1 MCLHIVYLLPPL
13 RLFRLPSRCVNPL
26 HIQSVLLPTPLGY
39 TWPGP
44 PLHCQ
49 TQFHNGPG
57 RNKLCECVM
66 EAGDIGIHLSQSR
79 LRHHDLRQWYTHTSS
94 LPCWC
99 FLPISLR
106 ATLWWNPP
114 NTLPMRGGHDP
125 CLSLIHHYWMD
136 HRQVDLSQGP
146 GILTLSAQNPHQTR
160 HFFCACQSLLTTS
173 GQSSSA
179 IDRTLTR
186 YLNELNR
193 ARGDPIGCDFRLI
206 PQYCLLLRQETPLPL
221 LSPSAEVLRQVP
233 AV

>member
-1 MCLHIVYLLPPL
+1 MWMCYGGGRHRYPPL
-13 RLFRLPSRCVNPL
+13 TVPPPPSRPP
-26 HIQSVLLPTPLGY
+26 SVVYPYIVPSLLMFPTHQP
-39 TWPGP
+39 
-44 PLHCQ
+44 
-49 TQFHNGPG
+49 
-57 RNKLCECVM
+57 
-66 EAGDIGIHLSQSR
+66 AGHPVVESAQ
-79 LRHHDLRQWYTHTSS
+79 H
-94 LPCWC
+94 
-99 FLPISLR
+99 
-106 ATLWWNPP
+106 PP
-114 NTLPMRGGHDP
+114 NAGGHDP

-206 PQYCLLLRQETPLPL
+206 PQYCLLLRQATPLPL